1 MMWWMFS
8 SMQIIQEEISVGIS
22 SYSIAESISN
32 DQTPEALDVADVSVG
47 LVGLGGT
54 VLVAAGIIS
63 NPVGWSIGLGV
74 TIYGAG

>member
-8 SMQIIQEEISVGIS
+8 SMQIIQEE
-22 SYSIAESISN
+22 YSIAESISN

-47 LVGLGGT
+47 LVGLSST